1 MEQEN
6 EPRITTKT
14 TRIPLYC
21 PDNRIRVCIVD
32 KLKDVKALRDTL
44 EDEDQFDTADAMFF
58 YKRYSKDKTFY
69 MIFEREHINAGTIV
83 HESIHL
89 KNHIFGSIGIELDP
103 ANDEPEAYFMG
114 WLVDFITGVWEQD
127 KED

>member
-44 EDEDQFDTADAMFF
+44 EDEDQFDRADAMF
-58 YKRYSKDKTFY
+58 YYNR
-69 MIFEREHINAGTIV
+69 
-83 HESIHL
+83 
-89 KNHIFGSIGIELDP
+89 
-103 ANDEPEAYFMG
+103 
-114 WLVDFITGVWEQD
+114 
-127 KED
+127 